1 MRLDDL
7 TRMALSNLWRTKLR
21 TTLTLLGVI
30 IGIGALVSM
39 VSFGTGMQKNVTAVF
54 RENDLF
60 TSLYVSP
67 QKVDLDKALDGD
79 IEGAVGYLIEGPP
92 ALNDSALTQIR
103 AIPGVEMAFPEIR
116 FPVKLQFENKTAK
129 VTLQGLPASMGEYRP
144 YHDLAYGTFFS
155 KNSENEIILSQRAL
169 KKLNLY
175 LRDAKD
181 FKPISLEDSIRGFRS
196 IHSDSLL
203 NREIEVITSVID
215 LKKIAANPFQY
226 LTALSNPPIRESR
239 RKMKIVG
246 IQTSIGPY
254 NENRFTGSVIVPIQT
269 AEKIPHLGFSSVWE
283 ILDKQKQREG
293 FDAVYVRARKITN
306 VESIRDVIEAMGFGV
321 FSITDQIK
329 EIKRGFLILDTAL
342 GAVGTIALIVAA
354 LGIINTMVMSIL
366 ERTRE
371 IGIMKAI
378 GGSENEIKTIFLIE
392 SGCIGVLGGVFGLLL
407 GWIVTRIANLV
418 ANLYLSNEG
427 MPYIDFFY
435 IPSWL
440 ILGAVAFS
448 IIVSLIAGLYP
459 ATRAAQVDP
468 VKALRHD

>member
-1 MRLDDL
+1 MKLGDL
-7 TRMALSNLWRTKLR
+7 TQMSLSNLWRTKLR
-21 TTLTLLGVI
+21 TTLTTLGVI

-39 VSFGTGMQKNVTAVF
+39 VSFGTGLQKNVTAVF

-60 TSLYVSP
+60 TSLYVSS
-67 QKVDLDKALDGD
+67 QKVDLNEALDGD

-92 ALNDSALTQIR
+92 ALNDTALIQIQT
-103 AIPGVEMAFPEIR
+103 IPGVEVAFPEVR
-116 FPVKLQFENKTAK
+116 FPVKIRLGSKTAK
-129 VTLQGLPASMGEYRP
+129 VTLQGLPASMGAYRP
-144 YHDLAYGTFFS
+144 YNNLAYGTFFS
-155 KNSENEIILSQRAL
+155 ENSENELILTQRAL
-169 KKLNLY
+169 RKLNLR
-175 LRDAKD
+175 LRNARD
-181 FKPISLEDSIRGFRS
+181 FKKITLEDSIRGIRS
-196 IHSDSLL
+196 IHSDALL
-203 NREIEVITSVID
+203 NREIEVTTSVID
-215 LKKIAANPFQY
+215 LKKMAVNPFQY
-226 LTALSNPPIRESR
+226 LTALSSPPIQETK

-246 IQTSIGPY
+246 IQTGNNPY
-254 NENRFTGSVIVPIQT
+254 DKSRFTGSVIVPIHT
-269 AEKIPHLGFSSVWE
+269 AVTIPHLGFSNVWE
-283 ILDKQKQREG
+283 ILGKQSNRDG
-293 FDAVYVRARKITN
+293 YDAVYVRTRKITD
-306 VESIRDVIEAMGFGV
+306 VEPVREVIEAMGFGV

-392 SGCIGVLGGVFGLLL
+392 SGCIGVLGGLFGLLL

-440 ILGAVAFS
+440 ILGAIAFS
-448 IIVSLIAGLYP
+448 IIVSLSAGLYP
-459 ATRAAQVDP
+459 ATRAAQIDP
-468 VKALRHD
+468 LKALRHD